1 METFLLIVALC
12 GVVWVGVFS
21 SLALFSLYRVD
32 KKPGDGRFAGW
43 SFSLEGEGSSLPR
56 LALVSLLGLFL
67 EMLII
72 RWVSSEI
79 RVFAYFKNFVLI
91 ACFLGFGM
99 GCYLCR
105 KRVNLLPVFIP
116 MMLLTALIVAPW
128 TALRHLI
135 GGLPILLGASSDV
148 AIWGVPTVPFDSI
161 ALGGLALA
169 VLIVIPIFAL
179 IALIFVPIGQMVG
192 WHLEQARNGIRGY
205 SLNVFASL
213 VGILLYTL
221 LCYVDQAPPVWI
233 ALAGAMLAMMVW
245 NAPRL
250 RWGTLAVFG
259 LCAAAAAVPQGAGTT
274 YWSPYQ
280 KLGLTPVVTNGETTA
295 YELNTNDSWYQHII
309 DLSPAFAA
317 SHPQLFAGEQQ
328 LEWDPYN
335 VPYQFA
341 KQPPSVLVLGAGM
354 GNDVAAALR
363 AGAQNVV
370 AVEIDPLIVDLG
382 KRLHFEKPYQSG
394 RVHTVIDDARSYM
407 QNSQEQFD
415 LIMFSLLDSHTTS
428 SYYSNIRIDNYV
440 YTVEALSRA
449 KRLMKP
455 DGLFII
461 KFQVDTPWIAGR
473 LQGLVERVF
482 PSSALVRIVT
492 SARSTQGHFFIV
504 GSKNRI
510 AGLLAEPKIAAYVN
524 ANRDTTYET
533 ATLTTDD
540 WPYFYQHEPGLPL
553 SVIVISLCLV
563 AVCWYGLRQTEVKQV
578 GIHWHFFFLGAG
590 FMLLEAQI
598 ISRMALLFGT
608 TWMVNSIVVAGL
620 LLLILG
626 ANSLV
631 EVVKRVPLPVA
642 YAGVFLTIVAGSLV
656 PMDWLFFPSM
666 VLRILASV
674 LILCLPVFFAG
685 IIFIQ
690 SFAAE
695 GFAGSALGSN
705 LMGALVGG
713 LLESLSMWTGMK
725 SMLVL
730 AALLYLGSYMT
741 RKVGTV
747 PEPARG
753 KSVIPMEPAAL

>member
-1 METFLLIVALC
+1 METFLLILALC
-12 GVVWVGVFS
+12 GVVWLGVFA
-21 SLALFSLYRVD
+21 SLALFSLYRVN
-32 KKPGDGRFAGW
+32 KKQGDNRFANW
-43 SFSLEGEGSSLPR
+43 SFSLEDGGSSWSR

-105 KRVNLLPVFIP
+105 KRVNLLPVFVP
-116 MMLLTALIVAPW
+116 MLLLTTLIVAPW
-128 TALRHLI
+128 TPLRHLI

-148 AIWGVPTVPFDSI
+148 AIWGVPTVPLDGM

-213 VGILLYTL
+213 LGILLYTL

-233 ALAGAMLAMMVW
+233 GLAGVMLAMMVW
-245 NAPRL
+245 SSPRL
-250 RWGTLAVFG
+250 RWGTLVVFAV
-259 LCAAAAAVPQGAGTT
+259 CAVAAAVPQHAGAT

-317 SHPQLFAGEQQ
+317 AHPNLFTGEE

-370 AVEIDPLIVDLG
+370 AVEIDPLILDLG
-382 KRLHFEKPYQSG
+382 KRLHFEKPYQSE
-394 RVHTVIDDARSYM
+394 RVHPVIDDARSYM
-407 QNSQEQFD
+407 QNSHEQFD

-428 SYYSNIRIDNYV
+428 SSYSNIRIDNYV
-440 YTVEALSRA
+440 YTVEALGRA

-482 PSSALVRIVT
+482 PTSSLVRIET
-492 SARSTQGHFFIV
+492 AARSTQGHFFIV
-504 GSKNRI
+504 GSTSRI
-510 AGLLAEPKIAAYVN
+510 EGLLADPKLAAYVD
-524 ANRDTTYET
+524 AHRDKTYQT

-563 AVCWYGLRQTEVKQV
+563 AVCWYALRQTEVKQA

-631 EVVKRVPLPVA
+631 EVVKKVPLNVA
-642 YAGVFLTIVAGSLV
+642 YIGVFLTIVAGSVV
-656 PMDWLFFPSM
+656 PMDWLFFSSTF
-666 VLRILASV
+666 LRIGASI

-725 SMLVL
+725 SMLIL

-741 RKVGTV
+741 RKMGTV

-753 KSVIPMEPAAL
+753 KSVIPMEPAPL